1 MDSGKSVQDLWS
13 SQGLTCGVRQLSP
26 NPNFPLTDACVHCPG
41 CKRVFIADINADR
54 LALATKMGADVVI
67 NSSEEDL
74 KARVMELTGGV
85 GMAR

>member
-1 MDSGKSVQDLWS
+1 M
-13 SQGLTCGVRQLSP
+13 
-26 NPNFPLTDACVHCPG
+26 
-41 CKRVFIADINADR
+41 FIADINADR

-74 KARVMELTGGV
+74 KTRVMELTNGV